1 MKWIKDIKTKA
12 WLTILS
18 GFTASTTN
26 EPDDTAILTEYFAA
40 YLQNLVA
47 ERTKLAACETN
58 LLNNKPYTVSETNLN
73 HPEKPL
79 RILFPL
85 KQVQ

>member
-1 MKWIKDIKTKA
+1 MKWIKDIKTKP

-18 GFTASTTN
+18 GFIASTTN
-26 EPDDTAILTEYFAA
+26 EPDDTAIITEYFAA
-40 YLQNLVA
+40 YLQNIVA
-47 ERTKLAACETN
+47 ERTKPAACETN
-58 LLNNKPYTVSETNLN
+58 HLYNKPYTASKTNLN

-79 RILFPL
+79 RILSPL